1 MSSSV
6 KALPL
11 RCKLLIG
18 RPGTRA
24 LAVLGDPINCSRRG
38 MVVGGRDAPSGLSA
52 KAEGGTS
59 LTECCEGV
67 DVEVLSD
74 EVHQLDGEVLQ
85 RHGCAGCLAG
95 DGHAPFPSR
104 THTCGEL
111 TSDHAGVRVVLA
123 GWLLPERK
131 VSKAMSFFP
140 IKDSHGTTQLV
151 LRLSDIPVESTVLI
165 EGEDGTG
172 DVEVEVSNFVLL
184 NPANRNLPF
193 VPSDEHCLV
202 NEELRAEFRHLDLR
216 RVALTNNIKK
226 RSTVSRVIRDT
237 LHHEGFLEVETPLL
251 LKSSPEG
258 AREFLV
264 PSRVGRSANEADMRP
279 LFYSLPQ
286 SPQQP
291 KQLLIC
297 SGAIDKYFQIAKCFR
312 DEDGR
317 KDRQPEFTQID
328 LEMAYVSW
336 GPPRHISESQAV
348 KWQIGGHEVRA
359 VVESLIRNIWQQVEN
374 VALPSSFDVMT
385 YAEAM
390 SSYGSDKPDTR
401 FPLKIVN
408 VSSLLPDQHR
418 VRLEGS
424 RVTLEALDRITIT
437 TDNEFNW
444 LDNCRVTRF
453 DIPLA
458 AETYAAINRT
468 LGVNPGDCIW
478 VSQRRSVIEVD
489 SAVASTALGRIRIRL
504 AEIAEKLGDY
514 TPPTTPHFLWVT
526 EFPLFT
532 KADPDK
538 NFLAHGRWS
547 STHHPF
553 TAPMWQDIEAMY
565 AGRDKPGMHLSY
577 VRGQHYDLVLNGVE
591 IGGGSVRVHDAGHA
605 RYILT
610 QVLQLTDSEKS
621 TFEHLLHAL
630 RCGAPPHGGIALGF
644 DRLMS
649 ILCKTA
655 SIRDVI
661 AFPKTGAGT
670 DPLFKSPATVA
681 ANVLHQYGIQ
691 FVHRS

>member
-1 MSSSV
+1 M
-6 KALPL
+6 
-11 RCKLLIG
+11 R
-18 RPGTRA
+18 RA
-24 LAVLGDPINCSRRG
+24 FSTVQRLVAHS
-38 MVVGGRDAPSGLSA
+38 APY
-52 KAEGGTS
+52 
-59 LTECCEGV
+59 
-67 DVEVLSD
+67 
-74 EVHQLDGEVLQ
+74 
-85 RHGCAGCLAG
+85 
-95 DGHAPFPSR
+95 PPR

-111 TSDHAGVRVVLA
+111 TSDHVGARVVLA

-131 VSKAMSFFP
+131 ASKAMSFFP

-151 LRLSDIPVESTVLI
+151 VRRKRDSCAGDLAALSDIPVESTVLI
-165 EGEDGTG
+165 EGEVRVRPESSRREDGTG
-172 DVEVEVSNFVLL
+172 DIEVEVSDFVLL
-184 NPANRNLPF
+184 NPADRNLPF

-202 NEELRAEFRHLDLR
+202 NEELRAQFRHLDLR
-216 RVALTNNIKK
+216 RATLTNNVKK
-226 RSTVSRVIRDT
+226 RSVVSRIIRDT

-264 PSRVGRSANEADMRP
+264 PSRVGRSASETDTHP

-297 SGAIDKYFQIAKCFR
+297 SGAIDKYFQIARCFR

-336 GPPRHISESQAV
+336 GPPRHKSKSQV
-348 KWQIGGHEVRA
+348 DNWQIGGHEVRA
-359 VVESLIRNIWQQVEN
+359 VVESLIRNIWQRVEG
-374 VALPSSFDVMT
+374 VTLPSSFGVMT
-385 YAEAM
+385 YREAM

-401 FPLKIVN
+401 FPLKIAS
-408 VSSLLPDQHR
+408 VSLLLPDQHR
-418 VRLEGS
+418 ARLEGLG
-424 RVTLEALDRITIT
+424 VTLEALVIRQSDCQPFFRAHDSKLEEPGVDRIAIT

-444 LDNCRVTRF
+444 LDNCRVLPF

-458 AETYAAINRT
+458 AEKYVAINHA
-468 LGVNPGDCIW
+468 LGVGPSDYVWI
-478 VSQRRSVIEVD
+478 SQRRSTIEGG
-489 SAVASTALGRIRIRL
+489 STALGRIRIRL
-504 AEIAEKLGDY
+504 AEIAEQLGDY
-514 TPPTTPHFLWVT
+514 IPPATPHFLWVT

-532 KADPDK
+532 RADPDK
-538 NFLAHGRWS
+538 DFLAHGRWS

-565 AGRDKPGMHLSY
+565 DGRINE

-591 IGGGSVRVHDAGHA
+591 IGGGSVRVHDAA
-605 RYILT
+605 MQDYIFT
-610 QVLQLTDSEKS
+610 QVLQLTDLEKT
-621 TFEHLLHAL
+621 TFKHLLHAL
-630 RCGAPPHGGIALGF
+630 RCGAPPHGGIAIGF

-649 ILCKTA
+649 ILCKTP

-670 DPLFKSPATVA
+670 DPLFKSPAAVA
-681 ANVLHQYGIQ
+681 SAVLRQYGIQ
-691 FVHRS
+691 PVRRS

>member
-1 MSSSV
+1 MRRAFSTV
-6 KALPL
+6 KRLVAH
-11 RCKLLIG
+11 
-18 RPGTRA
+18 
-24 LAVLGDPINCSRRG
+24 S
-38 MVVGGRDAPSGLSA
+38 APY
-52 KAEGGTS
+52 
-59 LTECCEGV
+59 
-67 DVEVLSD
+67 
-74 EVHQLDGEVLQ
+74 
-85 RHGCAGCLAG
+85 
-95 DGHAPFPSR
+95 PSR

-111 TSDHAGVRVVLA
+111 SADHAGDRVVLA

-140 IKDSHGTTQLV
+140 IKDSHGVTQLV
-151 LRLSDIPVESTVLI
+151 VRRKRDSCAGDHLAALSDIPVESTVLI
-165 EGEDGTG
+165 EGEVRVRPQSSRRDDGTG

-184 NPANRNLPF
+184 NPADRNLPF

-202 NEELRAEFRHLDLR
+202 NEELRAQFRHLDLR
-216 RVALTNNIKK
+216 RATLTNNIKK
-226 RSTVSRVIRDT
+226 RSIVSRIIRDT
-237 LHHEGFLEVETPLL
+237 LHHEDFLEVETPLL

-264 PSRVGRSANEADMRP
+264 PSRVGRSTSEAHTHP

-312 DEDGR
+312 DEDSR

-336 GPPRHISESQAV
+336 GPPRHKTESQIDN
-348 KWQIGGHEVRA
+348 WQIGGHEVRT
-359 VVESLIRNIWQQVEN
+359 VVESLIRNVWQQVEG
-374 VALPSSFDVMT
+374 VTLPSSFDVMT

-408 VSSLLPDQHR
+408 VSSLLPDQYR
-418 VRLEGS
+418 GRLEGLG
-424 RVTLEALDRITIT
+424 VTLEALVIRRLDCQAFLRANESKLNELGVDRITIT
-437 TDNEFNW
+437 TENEVNW
-444 LDNCRVTRF
+444 LDNSRVVSF
-453 DIPLA
+453 EIPLA
-458 AETYAAINRT
+458 AEKYAAINQA
-468 LGVNPGDCIW
+468 LGVRPGDCIRI
-478 VSQRRSVIEVD
+478 SQRRSRIEGG
-489 SAVASTALGRIRIRL
+489 STALGRIRIQL

-514 TPPTTPHFLWVT
+514 IPPATPHFLWVT

-532 KADPDK
+532 RADPDK

-565 AGRDKPGMHLSY
+565 AGRISQ

-591 IGGGSVRVHDAGHA
+591 IGGGSVRVHDAA
-605 RYILT
+605 MQDYIFT
-610 QVLQLTDSEKS
+610 QVLQLTDSEKA

-630 RCGAPPHGGIALGF
+630 RCGAPPHGGIAIGF

-649 ILCKTA
+649 ILCKTP

-670 DPLFKSPATVA
+670 DPLFKSPAV
-681 ANVLHQYGIQ
+681 VVSDILRQYGIQ
-691 FVHRS
+691 PVRRT

>member
-1 MSSSV
+1 MRRAFSTV
-6 KALPL
+6 KRLVAH
-11 RCKLLIG
+11 
-18 RPGTRA
+18 
-24 LAVLGDPINCSRRG
+24 S
-38 MVVGGRDAPSGLSA
+38 
-52 KAEGGTS
+52 
-59 LTECCEGV
+59 
-67 DVEVLSD
+67 
-74 EVHQLDGEVLQ
+74 
-85 RHGCAGCLAG
+85 
-95 DGHAPFPSR
+95 APFLPR

-111 TSDHAGVRVVLA
+111 TTDHVGARVVLA

-151 LRLSDIPVESTVLI
+151 VRRKRDSCAGDLAALSDIPIESTVLI
-165 EGEDGTG
+165 EGEVRVRPQTSRRGDGTG
-172 DVEVEVSNFVLL
+172 DVEVEVSDFVLL
-184 NPANRNLPF
+184 NPADRNLPF

-216 RVALTNNIKK
+216 RASLTNNIKK
-226 RSTVSRVIRDT
+226 RSIVSRVIRDT

-264 PSRVGRSANEADMRP
+264 PSRVGRSAHEADMHP

-297 SGAIDKYFQIAKCFR
+297 SGAVDKYFQIAKCFR

-336 GPPRHISESQAV
+336 GPPLHQSR
-348 KWQIGGHEVRA
+348 IGGHEVRA

-374 VALPSSFDVMT
+374 VALPSSFNVMT

-418 VRLEGS
+418 ARLEGAG
-424 RVTLEALDRITIT
+424 VTLEALVIRQSDCQPFLRANDGELGVPDVDRIVIT
-437 TDNEFNW
+437 TENKSNW
-444 LDNCRVTRF
+444 LDNCR
-453 DIPLA
+453 
-458 AETYAAINRT
+458 YAAINRA
-468 LGVNPGDCIW
+468 LGMNPGDCILDITAPF
-478 VSQRRSVIEVD
+478 SRRGGFRGG
-489 SAVASTALGRIRIRL
+489 STALGRVRTRL
-504 AEIAEKLGDY
+504 AEMAEKLGDY

-532 KADPDK
+532 RADPDK
-538 NFLAHGRWS
+538 DFLAHGRWS

-553 TAPMWQDIEAMY
+553 TAPMWQDIDAMY
-565 AGRDKPGMHLSY
+565 AGRISQ

-591 IGGGSVRVHDAGHA
+591 IGGGSVRIHDAA
-605 RYILT
+605 MQDYIFT
-610 QVLQLTDSEKS
+610 QVLQLTKSEKA

-630 RCGAPPHGGIALGF
+630 RCGAPPHGGIAIGF

-670 DPLFKSPATVA
+670 DPLLKSPAPIA
-681 ANVLHQYGIQ
+681 ADVLRQYGIQ
-691 FVHRS
+691 PVQRS

>member
-1 MSSSV
+1 M
-6 KALPL
+6 
-11 RCKLLIG
+11 
-18 RPGTRA
+18 
-24 LAVLGDPINCSRRG
+24 
-38 MVVGGRDAPSGLSA
+38 
-52 KAEGGTS
+52 
-59 LTECCEGV
+59 
-67 DVEVLSD
+67 DVEILSD
-74 EVHQLDGEVLQ
+74 EVHQLDGEVLK

-111 TSDHAGVRVVLA
+111 TPDHAGVRVVLA

-151 LRLSDIPVESTVLI
+151 VRRKRDSCAGDLAAMSDIPVESTVLI
-165 EGEDGTG
+165 EGEVRVRPEGSRRGDGTG

-184 NPANRNLPF
+184 NPADRNLPF

-264 PSRVGRSANEADMRP
+264 PSRTCVP

-317 KDRQPEFTQID
+317 KDP
-328 LEMAYVSW
+328 
-336 GPPRHISESQAV
+336 V

-418 VRLEGS
+418 CAVG
-424 RVTLEALDRITIT
+424 RIASLLP

-458 AETYAAINRT
+458 AEKYAAINRT
-468 LGVNPGDCIW
+468 LAVNPGDCIW
-478 VSQRRSVIEVD
+478 ISQRRSIIEVD
-489 SAVASTALGRIRIRL
+489 SAYFG
-504 AEIAEKLGDY
+504 GDY

-565 AGRDKPGMHLSY
+565 AGRVSQ

-591 IGGGSVRVHDAGHA
+591 IGGGSVRVHDAA
-605 RYILT
+605 MQDYIFT
-610 QVLQLTDSEKS
+610 QVLQLTDSEKA

-630 RCGAPPHGGIALGF
+630 RCGAPPHGGIAIGF

-691 FVHRS
+691 FVHRP